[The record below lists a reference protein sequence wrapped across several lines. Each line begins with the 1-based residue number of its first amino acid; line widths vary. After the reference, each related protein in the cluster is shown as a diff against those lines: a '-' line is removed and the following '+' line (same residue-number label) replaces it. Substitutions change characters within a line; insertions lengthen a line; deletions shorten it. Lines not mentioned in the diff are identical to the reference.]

1 MKPLIQSFIK
11 QQINFPSSHAFWGL
25 KGYPYHLGVWGH
37 RNSQRSYRKMIGN
50 QGTQFR
56 VQLHGRKEKKREDYK
71 RFMEG
76 KTMKRRPG
84 KLLKIPSSS
93 DIWTHSSAMLWAT
106 CWQLIPQHR
115 HKYTHASRNTYF
127 WHVISSNLEA
137 LFLHL
142 LHLSVIKAKKTT
154 GDSLRPV
161 NIAGINYI
169 VSLPNATPDVGE
181 NRRENREKRHQPAG
195 ITTVERILVVF

>member
-1 MKPLIQSFIK
+1 ME
-11 QQINFPSSHAFWGL
+11 
-25 KGYPYHLGVWGH
+25 
-37 RNSQRSYRKMIGN
+37 
-50 QGTQFR
+50 
-56 VQLHGRKEKKREDYK
+56 EKKRKERTIKDLWK
-71 RFMEG
+71 EKLWKG
-76 KTMKRRPG
+76 GPG

-93 DIWTHSSAMLWAT
+93 DIWTHSSATLWAT

-115 HKYTHASRNTYF
+115 HKYTHASHNTYF

-169 VSLPNATPDVGE
+169 VSLPNATPNVGE

-195 ITTVERILVVF
+195 ITTVERMLVVF